1 MAGSSKQKPF
11 SSETEL
17 VKELTNLFNKNELT
31 ELELETETISIRL
44 AKTAEQVQQ
53 IAPAVAVAPTPQA
66 APAPTTP
73 AETAPEGAS
82 QPDLANAV
90 VSPMVGTVYLAPEP
104 DAALF
109 VKKGDKVSKGQT
121 LCIIEAMKVMNPI
134 AAPQD
139 GTVKEILVENAQPV
153 EFDQPLFVVS

>member
-11 SSETEL
+11 SSEREL
-17 VKELTNLFNKNELT
+17 VKELTNLLNKNELT

-53 IAPAVAVAPTPQA
+53 IAPAVAVAP
-66 APAPTTP
+66 APATP